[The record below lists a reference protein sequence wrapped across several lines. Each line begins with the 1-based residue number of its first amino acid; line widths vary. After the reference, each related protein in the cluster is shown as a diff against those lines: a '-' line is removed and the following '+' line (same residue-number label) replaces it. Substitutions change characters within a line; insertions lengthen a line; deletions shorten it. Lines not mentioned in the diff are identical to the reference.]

1 MRAAETDMKEE
12 LKEKI
17 QQKQEDAAKRHA
29 EYLEDIRQKAFELS
43 VQKCSNDEG
52 MDIRYTWIL

>member
-1 MRAAETDMKEE
+1 MKEE

-52 MDIRYTWIL
+52 MDIDYIWIL